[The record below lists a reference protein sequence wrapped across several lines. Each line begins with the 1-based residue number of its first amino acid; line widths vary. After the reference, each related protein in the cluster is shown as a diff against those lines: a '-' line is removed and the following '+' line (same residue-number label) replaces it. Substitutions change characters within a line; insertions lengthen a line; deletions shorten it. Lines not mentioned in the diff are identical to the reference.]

1 MNSNLLHEAI
11 KELAHA
17 VLNWLHAS
25 DGNDDHR
32 IVAMQGCVDDLLTEA
47 RKTPALHD
55 WAEHVLAVVDA
66 QIPPELR
73 VKIDGNHADL
83 FEQQ

>member
-1 MNSNLLHEAI
+1 MDSNLLHEAV

-32 IVAMQGCVDDLLTEA
+32 IVAMSEGVHDLLTEA

-66 QIPPELR
+66 QIPEDLR
-73 VKIDGNHADL
+73 VIIDGNHADL

>member
-1 MNSNLLHEAI
+1 MDSNLLHEAI

-66 QIPPELR
+66 QIP
-73 VKIDGNHADL
+73 DHADL